1 MTALKPISGRKAQII
16 NILMDNPSATTG
28 DIARTL
34 NISDKNVHVLMMDMR
49 KQKMIRKVVG
59 WEVTVPVVDSVTG
72 KARKQSP
79 LKLKA

>member
-1 MTALKPISGRKAQII
+1 MTAFKPLFGRKAQII
-16 NILMDNPSATTG
+16 NILMDNPSAPAG
-28 DIARTL
+28 DIAREL

-49 KQKMIRKVVG
+49 KHKMIRKVVG

-72 KARKQSP
+72 KTRKQSP